1 MLLMPVAELRER
13 YNAGERNFAGI
24 DFSIKFRGN
33 AEVGHLPKLRDLILS
48 DIILSGADLSDSNL
62 SLINLHGAQLVGSQ
76 LWDTY

>member
-1 MLLMPVAELRER
+1 MFWMTLARLSER

-24 DFSIKFRGN
+24 RLYSESCRKP
-33 AEVGHLPKLRDLILS
+33 EVGNILKLRDLILS

-76 LWDTY
+76 LSDTY